1 MATTP
6 TLSLTEAHAQAEA
19 ASQAADER
27 LPALRA
33 RRQALALD
41 ALTNRQAERELSTVE
56 EQITTLERDRERA
69 DLVVAEVRARETAA
83 AEAAAQ
89 AERDRQLAE
98 LDTLQRQV
106 DGHLAEV
113 EQALVG
119 LGAAVKVAVTTYR
132 ELHGR
137 AHNLGVAQQ
146 RGITWDIKRR
156 LVWRLQTV
164 LSPTLHPEI
173 DVVFHAH
180 REIARVPLH
189 TNTEET
195 DGN

>member
-56 EQITTLERDRERA
+56 EQIATLERDRERA
-69 DLVVAEVRARETAA
+69 NLIVAEVRARETVAV
-83 AEAAAQ
+83 EAAAQ
-89 AERDRQLAE
+89 AERDQQIAR
-98 LDTLQRQV
+98 LDELQRQV
-106 DGHLAEV
+106 DAGLAEV
-113 EQALVG
+113 DAALGVLATAVQATVS
-119 LGAAVKVAVTTYR
+119 TYR
-132 ELHGR
+132 QAYGL
-137 AHNLGVAQQ
+137 AHNQNVAEQ
-146 RGITWDIKRR
+146 RGIHWNIKPRITRR
-156 LVWRLQTV
+156 VLTA
-164 LSPTLHPEI
+164 LSPMLHPEL
-173 DVVFHAH
+173 DHVRPDH
-180 REIARVPLH
+180 RETSLVSTP

-195 DGN
+195 DGS